1 MAAYTIDIL
10 APRYGTAALPE
21 STRQWARARETLITR
36 VRPTRQR
43 SSASESLLSAPTRHD
58 IAAHHDEASGVWMLA
73 GTLAELAEAAS
84 EWAAMPDADAAALG
98 RELGLALQHATTTPA
113 WSTQIGS
120 QTFLW
125 GERTYVMGIVNV
137 TPDSFSGDGLLAVDD
152 ARSDAWTATAVEQAL
167 AFVAQ
172 GADIIDIGGEST
184 RPGATPVDAEE
195 EIRRVVPAIETL
207 RRQSDIP
214 ISVDTVKASVAR
226 AALDAGADM
235 INDVWGLRLDPAMGP
250 LVAERQVPVILM
262 HNRSRPRDSVI
273 SARLGGRYVGV
284 AYDDLVLDLLEE
296 LQAQVAVAESQGIP
310 RERLIV
316 DPGLGFGKTVPQN
329 LALLD
334 RCDALR
340 VLGLPILLGPSRK
353 SFIGYTLDLPPEE
366 RIQGTM
372 ASLAVAVVQGGA
384 DIVRVH
390 DVETAVQAVRM
401 VDAIIAGGASLAGE
415 QD

>member
-1 MAAYTIDIL
+1 MSVYTIDIL
-10 APRYGTAALPE
+10 NPRYSTAALPD
-21 STRQWARARETLITR
+21 SARQWARTRGTLTVR
-36 VRPTRQR
+36 VRPLREGAQAIGR
-43 SSASESLLSAPTRHD
+43 LPSVPTMSD
-58 IAAHHDEASGVWMLA
+58 LAAHHDEATGVWLLA
-73 GTLAELAEAAS
+73 GTLAELAEAAA
-84 EWAAMPDADAAALG
+84 EWAATPNADVAALG
-98 RELGLALQHATTTPA
+98 RELGAALWRATSGPT

-120 QTFLW
+120 RLFHW
-125 GERTYVMGIVNV
+125 GDHTHVMGIVNV
-137 TPDSFSGDGLLAVDD
+137 TPDSFSGDGLLAADD
-152 ARSDAWTATAVEQAL
+152 AHPDAWIPLAVEQAL
-167 AFVAQ
+167 AFAAQ

-195 EIRRVVPAIETL
+195 ETRRVVPAIEAL

-214 ISVDTVKASVAR
+214 ISVDTSKASVAR

-250 LVAERQVPVILM
+250 LAAERGVPVILM
-262 HNRSRPRDSVI
+262 HNRSRPRDSVV
-273 SARLGGRYVGV
+273 SERLGGRYVGV
-284 AYDDLVLDLLEE
+284 AYDDLMLDLLEE
-296 LQAQVAVAESQGIP
+296 LQAQVAVAQSQGIA

-340 VLGLPILLGPSRK
+340 VLGLPILLGPSHK

-366 RIQGTM
+366 RLHGTM
-372 ASLAVAVVQGGA
+372 ASLAVAIARGGA

-390 DVETAVQAVRM
+390 DVEAAVQVVRM
-401 VDAIIAGGASLAGE
+401 ADAIVGRGARHADE
-415 QD
+415 QG